1 MAKSQDQKKNG
12 GGQMKYIKQRK
23 YVDRKRKK
31 MRDRL
36 RWLTRKEKE
45 GKLSKAEKD
54 EKKMLVAALTR

>member
-12 GGQMKYIKQRK
+12 GGQMKYIKQKK

-36 RWLTRKEKE
+36 RWLIRKEKE

>member
-1 MAKSQDQKKNG
+1 
-12 GGQMKYIKQRK
+12 MKYIKQRK

-36 RWLTRKEKE
+36 RWLTRKEKG
-45 GKLSKAEKD
+45 GKLTKAEKI

>member
-36 RWLTRKEKE
+36 RWLTRKERE
-45 GKLSKAEKD
+45 RKLSKA
-54 EKKMLVAALTR
+54 EKKMLVAAPTR

>member
-45 GKLSKAEKD
+45 GKLSKAEKI

>member
-1 MAKSQDQKKNG
+1 
-12 GGQMKYIKQRK
+12 MKYIKQKK

-36 RWLTRKEKE
+36 RWLIRKEKE

>member
-36 RWLTRKEKE
+36 RWLTKKRKN
-45 GKLSKAEKD
+45 GS
-54 EKKMLVAALTR
+54 

>member
-45 GKLSKAEKD
+45 RKLSKAEKD